1 MQKNQLQ
8 KTDPQILKSTEG
20 TGIRR
25 PRRKVGLACEP
36 GSSKTKQ
43 TFKDECNI
51 NKIISK
57 YQKTGALDHV
67 NKYQPSYGYATA
79 IDFRDS
85 MEIVLRGQEM
95 FDALPSNLRKRFDNS
110 PAEFLQFVQNPANST
125 EAISLGLAI
134 KKEVAT
140 EKPAVSPAPAP

>member
-25 PRRKVGLACEP
+25 PRFKVGLACAP
-36 GSSKTKQ
+36 DSSMTKQ

-67 NKYQPSYGYATA
+67 NKYQPSYGFATA
-79 IDFRDS
+79 IDFRES
-85 MEIVLRGQEM
+85 MEVVLKGQEM
-95 FDALPSNLRKRFDNS
+95 FDALPSNLRKRFDNN
-110 PAEFLQFVQNPANST
+110 PAEFLEFVQDAKNEPQLI
-125 EAISLGLAI
+125 ELGLATRR
-134 KKEVAT
+134 EQSPVAL
-140 EKPAVSPAPAP
+140 SQAPVIP